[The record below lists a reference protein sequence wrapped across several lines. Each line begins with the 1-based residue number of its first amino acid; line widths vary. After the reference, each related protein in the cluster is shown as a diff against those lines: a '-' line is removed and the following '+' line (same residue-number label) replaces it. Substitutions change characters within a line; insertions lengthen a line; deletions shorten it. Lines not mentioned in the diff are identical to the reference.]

1 MYKRQTQ
8 GKFLLILQAF
18 TAVIM
23 IGYFYFVQHLAVS
36 SVALIL
42 IFSLIGIAGSFMVAW
57 FGIRINTLAN
67 SRTAFA
73 SLAAKP
79 YPVYALSLIHI

>member
-1 MYKRQTQ
+1 M
-8 GKFLLILQAF
+8 ILEAF

-42 IFSLIGIAGSFMVAW
+42 IFSLVGIAGSFMVAW

-73 SLAAKP
+73 SLANRIPFPPSRSSRGFPSACC
-79 YPVYALSLIHI
+79 